1 MKRAKALGNDDE
13 KLLHSLVNASIFDGK
28 ELLEKNVKSLD
39 TIFSNLP
46 SEEEFMQ
53 VVKELKSS
61 KNNDNDVHFSKD
73 FVINTDEE
81 SGQSGNEE
89 DEEHDAQSADE
100 RESLRDQESNVSE
113 DEEIV
118 EMEEEPVIYKDV
130 DKNNDEKESL
140 TDQKSDM
147 SEDEE
152 AIDIADEVATETE
165 EELVNTESSDKEL
178 VDVSGS

>member
-1 MKRAKALGNDDE
+1 M
-13 KLLHSLVNASIFDGK
+13 
-28 ELLEKNVKSLD
+28 
-39 TIFSNLP
+39 
-46 SEEEFMQ
+46 
-53 VVKELKSS
+53 
-61 KNNDNDVHFSKD
+61 
-73 FVINTDEE
+73 
-81 SGQSGNEE
+81 
-89 DEEHDAQSADE
+89 
-100 RESLRDQESNVSE
+100 SE

-152 AIDIADEVATETE
+152 AIDMDDEVTTETE